1 MSDPLVGQLI
11 TSETLLDAIIRL
23 LGFSFLAAG
32 TGAGVAFV
40 FRWYSAE
47 EIPEGIAILLGVSTV
62 ALWLNTKS
70 ALQQAIIGD
79 TGMLEPATAVYTVG
93 AFVASAIAA
102 DGGRRLGD
110 YLATDVFSMT
120 APQTMTEVGQLVRSA
135 GRVVSVDLPE
145 TIADVDG
152 YDSVDDSTKT
162 ELAGQTM
169 LLPRRLS
176 IEQRRTRL
184 LDRLKHDYGI
194 GHADVEFAADGTIE
208 YLAVGSR
215 PAGIGPTLAP
225 GSVAVAIRA
234 DPAPDASPGDAVR
247 IWCREGDSLRRV
259 AGGEL
264 RGVAGDVATVAVD
277 SDDARRLE
285 ADDTYRLVTLPRSP
299 GTERE
304 LVSVLR
310 AAPETV
316 ITRPIT
322 AGDALD
328 GATIDSLPVLV
339 IAIDRGGLDESGQLA
354 LPAGETRLEA
364 GDVAYV
370 LGRPEALRR
379 LAELEREDR
388 SGEPS
393 PTAHPQ
399 ER

>member
-1 MSDPLVGQLI
+1 
-11 TSETLLDAIIRL
+11 
-23 LGFSFLAAG
+23 
-32 TGAGVAFV
+32 
-40 FRWYSAE
+40 
-47 EIPEGIAILLGVSTV
+47 
-62 ALWLNTKS
+62 
-70 ALQQAIIGD
+70 
-79 TGMLEPATAVYTVG
+79 
-93 AFVASAIAA
+93 
-102 DGGRRLGD
+102 
-110 YLATDVFSMT
+110 MT